1 MKKNAVLWVCI
12 ASLVVLGIAFIFSMY
27 RYITLADSMQ
37 TTLTYYQSE
46 TDSLQENLSAIQS
59 ELDYATQTIS
69 ELENEIEILKT
80 PKVPDRHVI
89 AVDNIQQNPEL
100 PNGCEGTSLTILL
113 NYLGFDADKVDICTN
128 YVPLGEFTA
137 SADPNEHYLGDPRGA
152 GWYVY
157 AEPIITA
164 AENYLSASNSAQLY
178 EVNNLTGATKDELI
192 TQLGHG
198 NPVVVWTTLDLQSP
212 GVRGGPETIDGPAYT
227 NLHCVVLVGYTE
239 TQFLFTDPL
248 KSTRYTEVSQ
258 DAFMTSFESIGSQA
272 VTIEK
277 IDTDENEETNE
288 D

>member
-12 ASLVVLGIAFIFSMY
+12 ASLVVLGMAFIFSMY
-27 RYITLADSMQ
+27 RYITLADSLQ
-37 TTLTYYQSE
+37 TMLAYYQSE
-46 TDSLQENLSAIQS
+46 TEYLQEDLSEIQN
-59 ELDYATQTIS
+59 ELDIATQTIS
-69 ELENEIEILKT
+69 KLEDEIEVLKT
-80 PKVPDRHVI
+80 PVIPDRYVI

-113 NYLGFDADKVDICTN
+113 NYIGFDADKVDICTN
-128 YVPLGEFTA
+128 YVPLGEFTTGA
-137 SADPNEHYLGDPRGA
+137 NPHEHYLGDPHGA

-164 AENYLSASNSAQLY
+164 AENYIAASDSAEHY
-178 EVNNLTGATKDELI
+178 EVKNLTGATKEELI
-192 TQLGHG
+192 TQLGLG
-198 NPVVVWTTLDLQSP
+198 NPVVVWTTLDLHSP

-239 TQFLFTDPL
+239 TQFLFADPL
-248 KSTRYTEVSQ
+248 QSARYTEISQ

-277 IDTDENEETNE
+277 VVIEG
-288 D
+288 

>member
-12 ASLVVLGIAFIFSMY
+12 ASLVVLGVAFIFSMY
-27 RYITLADSMQ
+27 RYITLADSLQ
-37 TTLTYYQSE
+37 TMLTYYQSE
-46 TDSLQENLSAIQS
+46 TELLQEDLSSMQG
-59 ELDYATQTIS
+59 ELDIATQTIS
-69 ELENEIEILKT
+69 ELENEIEVLKT
-80 PKVPDRHVI
+80 PIIPSRHVI

-128 YVPLGEFTA
+128 YVPLGEFT
-137 SADPNEHYLGDPRGA
+137 SGADPNEHYLGDPRGA

-164 AENYLSASNSAQLY
+164 AENYLSASSSAQLY
-178 EVNNLTGATKDELI
+178 DVKNLTGATKEELV
-192 TQLGHG
+192 THLGLG
-198 NPVVVWTTLDLQSP
+198 NPVVVWATLDLQSQ
-212 GVRGGPETIDGPAYT
+212 GVRGGPETIEGPAYT

-239 TQFLFTDPL
+239 TQFIFADPM
-248 KSTRYTEVSQ
+248 KSTRYTEVGQ

-277 IDTDENEETNE
+277 IVIDEE
-288 D
+288 